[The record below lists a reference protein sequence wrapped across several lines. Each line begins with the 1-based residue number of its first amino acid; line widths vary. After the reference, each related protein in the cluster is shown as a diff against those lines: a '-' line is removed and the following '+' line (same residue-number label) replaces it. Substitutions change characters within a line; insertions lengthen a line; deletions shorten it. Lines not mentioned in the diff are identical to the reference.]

1 MISVG
6 TKSETKVYEELKLT
20 KQFLLERDFV
30 KSVALNFKTQNIVVT
45 ADFEKSLNLEEFSE
59 KTRAMYEPE
68 QFSGDRYDGV

>member
-59 KTRAMYEPE
+59 KTRAIYEPE